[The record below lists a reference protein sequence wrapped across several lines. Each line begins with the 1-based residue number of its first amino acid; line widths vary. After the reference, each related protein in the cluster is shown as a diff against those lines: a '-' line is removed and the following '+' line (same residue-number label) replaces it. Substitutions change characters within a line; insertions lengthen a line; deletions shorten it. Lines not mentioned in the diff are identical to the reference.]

1 MNKNIISHI
10 KYGVVATAF
19 VLLSCSSSK
28 HLAVQDTQTK
38 HYAITDN
45 TVDSSIVKTIQPYKQ
60 TIDGKMHE
68 VIGTAPVALTKK
80 TPESTLGNFF
90 SEAVFQK
97 AKTLTNVDTA
107 NMFAMFNNGGLRT
120 SVPQGN
126 IMVGGM
132 FELMPFENKLVVIK
146 VSSDRLL
153 KLLNFI
159 AEKDGAPVAG
169 IRFIIN
175 DKKATDIFINGKP
188 FDATKTYYV
197 ATSDYLAGGGDKFFT
212 AGENKDM
219 VSTELLLR
227 DILIDYCKG
236 LNKQNKPVTAT
247 LDGRIQY
254 AQ

>member
-1 MNKNIISHI
+1 MNKNILSQI
-10 KYGVVATAF
+10 KYGVVAIAF
-19 VLLSCSSSK
+19 ALASCSSPK

-45 TVDSSIVKTIQPYKQ
+45 TVDSSVVKTIQPYKQ

-68 VIGTAPVALTKK
+68 VIGNAPVALTKK
-80 TPESTLGNFF
+80 TPESNLGNFF
-90 SEAVFQK
+90 AEAVFQK
-97 AKTLTNVDTA
+97 AKTIANIDTT

-132 FELMPFENKLVVIK
+132 FELMPFENKLVIIK
-146 VSSDRLL
+146 LTSERLHQ
-153 KLLNFI
+153 LLDYV

-169 IRFIIN
+169 IRFVIK

-188 FDATKTYYV
+188 FDAVKNYYV
-197 ATSDYLAGGGDKFFT
+197 ATSDYLAGGGDKFFS

-219 VSTELLLR
+219 LATDHLLR
-227 DILIDYCKG
+227 DILIDYCKN
-236 LNKQNKPVTAT
+236 LTNQNKPVTAT